1 MKKRVLVAMS
11 GGVDSSVAAVLLQE
25 AGYECVGVTMRLYEN
40 ELVAH
45 SGHTCCSLDD
55 VEDARHVAHTLGMEY
70 YVFDFSPAFEEKVI
84 RKFVRYYERGWTP
97 NPCVDCNRYLKFDHL
112 LQRAR
117 ELDCE
122 AVATGHYARVTKE
135 NGVYRLLRGV
145 DTHKDQSYALYS
157 FDQETLSHTL
167 LPVGEYEKHRV
178 REIAEA
184 HGLINARKHDSQD
197 ICFVPDG
204 DYVSFLSRYTG
215 KIYPDG
221 DLVDPQGT
229 VLGKHHGAV
238 GYTIGQRRGLG
249 IAASEPLYV
258 YDKDMGQNLVRI
270 GTKEHLLADSLL
282 AADWNW
288 IEEVPCEPIRATVKI
303 RYNAKDQPA
312 TLYVLSSEEAVAIG
326 CGRGEAGEGEIFGA
340 AQQAVAIGSGRE
352 DVDEKEIP
360 GTAQRSDGRIVR
372 IIFDS
377 PQRAIAPGQAAVAYQ
392 GDRVLGGGTI
402 VQVSSRAAQQ

>member
-70 YVFDFSPAFEEKVI
+70 YVFDFSPEFEEKVI
-84 RKFVRYYERGWTP
+84 QKFVRYYERGWTP
-97 NPCVDCNRYLKFDHL
+97 NPCIDCNRYLKFDHL
-112 LQRAR
+112 LKRAR

-122 AVATGHYARVTKE
+122 AVATGHYARVVQE
-135 NGVYRLLRGV
+135 NGVYRLKRGI
-145 DTHKDQSYALYS
+145 DHHKDQSYALYS
-157 FDQETLSHTL
+157 FDSETLAHTL
-167 LPVGEYEKHRV
+167 LPVGVYEKQRV

-215 KIYPDG
+215 QIYPEG
-221 DLVDPQGT
+221 DLVDSEGN

-249 IAASEPLYV
+249 IAAKEPLYV
-258 YDKDMGQNLVRI
+258 IDKDMATNRVCVGTQNQLM
-270 GTKEHLLADSLL
+270 ADSLL

-288 IEEVPCEPIRATVKI
+288 IGEVPREPIRATVKI

-312 TLYVLSSEEAVAIG
+312 VLRILSPDEVKNLGKKDASGFISRMERGNASTPGEEDASFGSVVAVT
-326 CGRGEAGEGEIFGA
+326 F
-340 AQQAVAIGSGRE
+340 
-352 DVDEKEIP
+352 DE
-360 GTAQRSDGRIVR
+360 
-372 IIFDS
+372 

-392 GDRVLGGGTI
+392 GDTVLGGGTI
-402 VQVSSRAAQQ
+402 VRVLPSAR

>member
-70 YVFDFSPAFEEKVI
+70 YVFDFSPEFEEKVI
-84 RKFVRYYERGWTP
+84 QKFVRYYERGWTP
-97 NPCVDCNRYLKFDHL
+97 NPCIDCNRYLKFDHL
-112 LQRAR
+112 LKRAR

-122 AVATGHYARVTKE
+122 AVATGHYARVVEE
-135 NGVYRLLRGV
+135 NGVYCLKRGV
-145 DTHKDQSYALYS
+145 DHHKDQSYALYS
-157 FDQETLSHTL
+157 FDSEILAHTL
-167 LPVGEYEKHRV
+167 LPVGVYEKQRV

-215 KIYPDG
+215 QTYSEG
-221 DLVDPQGT
+221 DLVDSEGN

-249 IAASEPLYV
+249 IAAKEPLYV
-258 YDKDMGQNLVRI
+258 IDKDMATNRVCV
-270 GTKEHLLADSLL
+270 GTKTQLMADSLL

-288 IEEVPCEPIRATVKI
+288 IGEVPREPIRATVKI

-312 TLYVLSSEEAVAIG
+312 VLRILSPDEVKGLGEKETSGSISHMGRDNESAPYEEDASFGSV
-326 CGRGEAGEGEIFGA
+326 AGETAFGSVV
-340 AQQAVAIGSGRE
+340 AV
-352 DVDEKEIP
+352 
-360 GTAQRSDGRIVR
+360 T
-372 IIFDS
+372 FDA

-392 GDRVLGGGTI
+392 GDTVLGGGTI
-402 VQVSSRAAQQ
+402 VQVLPPSAR

>member
-70 YVFDFSPAFEEKVI
+70 YVFDFSPEFEEKVI
-84 RKFVRYYERGWTP
+84 QKFVRYYERGWTP
-97 NPCVDCNRYLKFDHL
+97 NPCIDCNRYLKFDHL
-112 LQRAR
+112 LKRAR

-122 AVATGHYARVTKE
+122 AVATGHYARVVKE
-135 NGVYRLLRGV
+135 NGIYRLKCGV
-145 DTHKDQSYALYS
+145 DIHKDQSYALYS
-157 FDQETLSHTL
+157 FDSDTLAHTL
-167 LPVGEYEKHRV
+167 LPVGVYEKQRV
-178 REIAEA
+178 REIAES

-215 KIYPDG
+215 ETYAEG
-221 DLVDPQGT
+221 NLVNTEGK
-229 VLGKHHGAV
+229 VIGKHHGAI

-249 IAASEPLYV
+249 IAAKEPLYV
-258 YDKDMGQNLVRI
+258 VDKEMNKNLVRI
-270 GTKEHLLADSLL
+270 GTKEHLLAKGLL

-288 IEEVPCEPIRATVKI
+288 MGEVPKEPIRATVKI

-312 TLYVLSSEEAVAIG
+312 TLRVLSMDEAMKSDVSLDDLAVLRTQEIACEETAERVV
-326 CGRGEAGEGEIFGA
+326 EVLF
-340 AQQAVAIGSGRE
+340 
-352 DVDEKEIP
+352 DE
-360 GTAQRSDGRIVR
+360 
-372 IIFDS
+372 

-392 GDRVLGGGTI
+392 EDTVLGGGTI
-402 VQVSSRAAQQ
+402 VKVLSPLTQGME

>member
-70 YVFDFSPAFEEKVI
+70 YVFDFSPEFEEKVI
-84 RKFVRYYERGWTP
+84 QKFVRYYERGWTP
-97 NPCVDCNRYLKFDHL
+97 NPCIDCNRYLKFDHL
-112 LQRAR
+112 PKRAR

-122 AVATGHYARVTKE
+122 AVATGHYARVVEE
-135 NGVYRLLRGV
+135 NGVYRLKRGV
-145 DTHKDQSYALYS
+145 DHHKDQSYALYS
-157 FDQETLSHTL
+157 FDSETLAHTL
-167 LPVGEYEKHRV
+167 LPVGVYEKQRV

-215 KIYPDG
+215 QTYSDG
-221 DLVDPQGT
+221 DLVDSEGN

-249 IAASEPLYV
+249 IAAKEPLYV
-258 YDKDMGQNLVRI
+258 IDKDMATNRVCI
-270 GTKEHLLADSLL
+270 GTQTQLMADSLL

-288 IEEVPCEPIRATVKI
+288 IGEVPREPIRATVKI

-312 TLYVLSSEEAVAIG
+312 VLRILSPDEIKNLGEKDASGSISHM
-326 CGRGEAGEGEIFGA
+326 GRGNESTSGEEDASFGSAVGETDFGSVV
-340 AQQAVAIGSGRE
+340 AV
-352 DVDEKEIP
+352 
-360 GTAQRSDGRIVR
+360 T
-372 IIFDS
+372 FDD

-392 GDRVLGGGTI
+392 GDTVLGGGTI
-402 VQVSSRAAQQ
+402 VRVLPSSAR

>member
-70 YVFDFSPAFEEKVI
+70 YVFDFSPEFEEKVI
-84 RKFVRYYERGWTP
+84 QKFVRYYERGWTP
-97 NPCVDCNRYLKFDHL
+97 NPCIDCNRYLKFDHL
-112 LQRAR
+112 LKRAR

-122 AVATGHYARVTKE
+122 AVATGHYARVVEE
-135 NGVYRLLRGV
+135 NGVYRLKRGV
-145 DTHKDQSYALYS
+145 DHHKDQSYALYS
-157 FDQETLSHTL
+157 FDSETLAHTL
-167 LPVGEYEKHRV
+167 LPVGVYEKQRV

-215 KIYPDG
+215 QTYSEG
-221 DLVDPQGT
+221 DLVDSEGN

-249 IAASEPLYV
+249 IAAKEPLYV
-258 YDKDMGQNLVRI
+258 IDKDMATNRVCI
-270 GTKEHLLADSLL
+270 GTQTQLMADSLL

-288 IEEVPCEPIRATVKI
+288 IGEVPREPIRATVKI

-312 TLYVLSSEEAVAIG
+312 VLRILSPDEVQSLGEKDASGSISRM
-326 CGRGEAGEGEIFGA
+326 GRGNESAPYEEDASFGSAVGETAFGSVV
-340 AQQAVAIGSGRE
+340 AV
-352 DVDEKEIP
+352 
-360 GTAQRSDGRIVR
+360 T
-372 IIFDS
+372 FDD

-392 GDRVLGGGTI
+392 GDTVLGGGTI
-402 VQVSSRAAQQ
+402 VQVLPPSAR

>member
-70 YVFDFSPAFEEKVI
+70 YVFDFSPEFEEKVI
-84 RKFVRYYERGWTP
+84 QKFVRYYERGWTP
-97 NPCVDCNRYLKFDHL
+97 NPCIDCNRYLKFDHL
-112 LQRAR
+112 LKRAR

-122 AVATGHYARVTKE
+122 AVATGHYARVVEE
-135 NGVYRLLRGV
+135 NGVYCLKRGV
-145 DTHKDQSYALYS
+145 DHHKDQSYALYS
-157 FDQETLSHTL
+157 FDSEILAHTL
-167 LPVGEYEKHRV
+167 LPVGVYKKQRV

-215 KIYPDG
+215 QTYSEG
-221 DLVDPQGT
+221 DLVDSEGN

-249 IAASEPLYV
+249 IAAKEPLYV
-258 YDKDMGQNLVRI
+258 IDKDMATNRVCV
-270 GTKEHLLADSLL
+270 GTKTQLMADSLL

-288 IEEVPCEPIRATVKI
+288 IGEVPREPIRATVKI

-312 TLYVLSSEEAVAIG
+312 VLRILSPDEVKGLGKKDTSGSIARRRRGNESVLSEEDTSFGSAIG
-326 CGRGEAGEGEIFGA
+326 ETAFGSVV
-340 AQQAVAIGSGRE
+340 AV
-352 DVDEKEIP
+352 
-360 GTAQRSDGRIVR
+360 T
-372 IIFDS
+372 FDD

-392 GDRVLGGGTI
+392 GDTVLGGGTI
-402 VQVSSRAAQQ
+402 VQVLPPSAR